1 MHIAENLSELIG
13 HTPLVRINKL
23 NPGPGA
29 VYAKLEMFNPCSIKD
44 RAAQNML
51 AAAEKQGLLKPGGHI
66 VEPTSGN
73 MGIALAFLAAVKGYA
88 ITLTMPENMSPERV
102 KMLKAL
108 GANIV
113 LTPAQAGM
121 KGAIEKAQ
129 EILAQTPGAFMPSQ
143 FENPA
148 NAQAHRQTAQEILN
162 ALDGKVD
169 TLVCGVGTGGTLT
182 GTATELKKH
191 CPHLHTVA
199 VEPADSPVLSGG
211 KAGPHKL
218 QGIGAGFIPKI
229 LDTKLCSNLCI
240 DIANGYIPKLLDYVK
255 KVRNKYPDITIMVG
269 NVVTGDMTQDLIL
282 NGADIVKVGIGPG
295 CFTPNMKVKTNVGLK
310 NIKDIQIGDNV
321 LTHKNQYKK
330 VTNKFEYNEFN
341 KIISINGIESTKHH
355 EYYVVNKKYKDI
367 ITDENIHDYA
377 EWVSA
382 DKLTKDYYLIK
393 STK

>member
-1 MHIAENLSELIG
+1 M
-13 HTPLVRINKL
+13 TQ
-23 NPGPGA
+23 
-29 VYAKLEMFNPCSIKD
+29 IKD
-44 RAAQNML
+44 NIELDYCDVLFKPKRTTLNSRSEADVYREYKFKYGFRNLVSCGIMAANMATTGTFEMARVL
-51 AAAEKQGLLKPGGHI
+51 QKNKMICCLQKHYSYEELYDFLTENNFNAKTFDDKLCGNQYI
-66 VEPTSGN
+66 FITSG
-73 MGIALAFLAAVKGYA
+73 IKDEDY
-88 ITLTMPENMSPERV
+88 
-102 KMLKAL
+102 
-108 GANIV
+108 
-113 LTPAQAGM
+113 
-121 KGAIEKAQ
+121 EKV
-129 EILAQTPGAFMPSQ
+129 T
-143 FENPA
+143 
-148 NAQAHRQTAQEILN
+148 
-162 ALDGKVD
+162 
-169 TLVCGVGTGGTLT
+169 
-182 GTATELKKH
+182 
-191 CPHLHTVA
+191 
-199 VEPADSPVLSGG
+199 
-211 KAGPHKL
+211 
-218 QGIGAGFIPKI
+218 KI

-321 LTHKNQYKK
+321 LTHKNQYQK

-382 DKLTKDYYLIK
+382 DKLTKDYYLLK
-393 STK
+393 STI

>member
-29 VYAKLEMFNPCSIKD
+29 IYAKLEMFNPYSIKD

-229 LDTKLCSNLCI
+229 LDTKLI
-240 DIANGYIPKLLDYVK
+240 DEIIP
-255 KVRNKYPDITIMVG
+255 
-269 NVVTGDMTQDLIL
+269 
-282 NGADIVKVGIGPG
+282 
-295 CFTPNMKVKTNVGLK
+295 
-310 NIKDIQIGDNV
+310 
-321 LTHKNQYKK
+321 
-330 VTNKFEYNEFN
+330 
-341 KIISINGIESTKHH
+341 
-355 EYYVVNKKYKDI
+355 
-367 ITDENIHDYA
+367 
-377 EWVSA
+377 VSA
-382 DKLTKDYYLIK
+382 QDAGQTARVLAKMEGILAGISSGAALWAALQVAARQESDEKNMVVIFPDSGERYL
-393 STK
+393 STWEFEE